1 MKYEHETDDQYDL
14 TGMIVRPLYF
24 GMVFNVVIPAGLLF
38 VCHYIH
44 NKYLPENH
52 LPELSN
58 ALFYV
63 FCALAFVQ
71 AALALWWRNK
81 RLEAPMVRRQ
91 ESFEHDISTALL
103 ERLRPVFLLIAA
115 ITLWGYLYFFLTG
128 RFEESVVFVVF
139 SFVVFQVVRP
149 RIGSVEKLITYQQNL
164 VRNGRFASGTFADIR
179 KEVQNVKAGVK
190 VYQVAV
196 EKYTTRVVS

>member
-1 MKYEHETDDQYDL
+1 MKYEHETDDRYDL

-24 GMVFNVVIPAGLLF
+24 GMVFNVAIPAGLLF
-38 VCHYIH
+38 VCYYIN
-44 NKYLPENH
+44 NKYFPENRI
-52 LPELSN
+52 PELSN
-58 ALFYV
+58 ALFYM

-91 ESFEHDISTALL
+91 ESFEHDVSTALM

-149 RIGSVEKLITYQQNL
+149 RIGSLEKLIAYQQNL
-164 VRNGRFASGTFADIR
+164 VKNGRFASGTLADIR
-179 KEVQNVKAGVK
+179 KEVEG
-190 VYQVAV
+190 
-196 EKYTTRVVS
+196 E

>member
-24 GMVFNVVIPAGLLF
+24 GMVSNVAIPVGLLF
-38 VCHYIH
+38 VCYYIN
-44 NKYLPENH
+44 NKYFPANH
-52 LPELSN
+52 IPGLSN

-81 RLEAPMVRRQ
+81 RLEAPMVHRQ
-91 ESFEHDISTALL
+91 ESFEHDVSTALM

-115 ITLWGYLYFFLTG
+115 IAVWGYLYFFLTG
-128 RFEESVVFVVF
+128 RFRESVIFVVF
-139 SFVVFQVVRP
+139 SFLVFQVIRP
-149 RIGSVEKLITYQQNL
+149 RIGSLEKLIAHQQDL
-164 VRNGRFASGTFADIR
+164 VKNGRFASGTLADIR
-179 KEVQNVKAGVK
+179 KEVEG
-190 VYQVAV
+190 
-196 EKYTTRVVS
+196 E